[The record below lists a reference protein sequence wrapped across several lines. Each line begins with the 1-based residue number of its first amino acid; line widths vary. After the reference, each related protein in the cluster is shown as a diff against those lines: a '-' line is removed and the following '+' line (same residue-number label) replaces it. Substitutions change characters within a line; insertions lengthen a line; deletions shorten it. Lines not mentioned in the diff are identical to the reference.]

1 MRITTQMLN
10 ETAKRTGIPVSQT
23 SLLSYINNEGSSG
36 GNTLLDALNK
46 NNKVSSTAAN
56 NYKKLEKAAESLK
69 DHAQKLSETGE
80 KSFWEKIKTEENADE
95 ARRAVEDFAKY
106 FNSTISGLDKS
117 SGMLDQYYSQRLQ
130 EAAGDNSEA
139 LEKIG
144 VTIGKDGKLSIDQEK
159 LGEAS
164 IEDIQA
170 VFAGSNGLAAKTAYI
185 AERAAD
191 NAHAGTQSVS
201 GQYNAAGTLSS
212 QLASRYDFWG

>member
-1 MRITTQMLN
+1 MRMKHAGQWKTLQNILIPQYPAWISHPACLTSIT
-10 ETAKRTGIPVSQT
+10 ASKCW
-23 SLLSYINNEGSSG
+23 
-36 GNTLLDALNK
+36 K
-46 NNKVSSTAAN
+46 
-56 NYKKLEKAAESLK
+56 
-69 DHAQKLSETGE
+69 
-80 KSFWEKIKTEENADE
+80 
-95 ARRAVEDFAKY
+95 
-106 FNSTISGLDKS
+106 
-117 SGMLDQYYSQRLQ
+117 
-130 EAAGDNSEA
+130 NSEA